1 MRYYKSFLKLALIL
15 STSTVLFAND
25 DAIKLETG
33 KTLLEAIHNDEIR
46 SIMRQ
51 LNTLAYER
59 EYTELELRKLNKR
72 QVKLLVKEAAALADT
87 TANLTNITSFK
98 NLDDETQLAFNAMVN
113 QLQNISEELRN
124 ATENNHQ
131 DEIDTAYIK
140 LQETCNTC
148 HTLFRE
154 E

>member
-1 MRYYKSFLKLALIL
+1 MRYYKSLLKLALIL

-72 QVKLLVKEAAALADT
+72 QVELLVKEAAALADT

-98 NLDDETQLAFNAMVN
+98 NQDDETQLAFNAMVN

>member
-72 QVKLLVKEAAALADT
+72 QVKLLVKEAASLADT